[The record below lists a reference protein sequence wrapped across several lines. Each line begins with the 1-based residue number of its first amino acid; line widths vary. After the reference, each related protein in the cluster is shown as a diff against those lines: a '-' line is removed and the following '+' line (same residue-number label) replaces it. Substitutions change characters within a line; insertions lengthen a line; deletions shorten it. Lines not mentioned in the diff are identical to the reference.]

1 MNRIS
6 VMKNTVQEYAWGSY
20 TAIAELL
27 GTASPAKTPQAELW
41 MGAHPKAPSMVICD
55 GNWISLLE
63 LIKKNPNHILGKK
76 VAENF
81 DNRLPYLFKVLAA
94 AKPLSIQ
101 AHPAIDQ
108 AKQGF
113 ERENRQGIPIDAYN
127 RNYKDDNHKPECI
140 CAHTLFWGLN
150 GFRKISSIVGLM
162 EKICPQGLK
171 KQLDTLRD
179 QQSPVELKIFFQTLM
194 TMNHKQRTRIIAH
207 AVSNA
212 KKIADD
218 NPAYKWMID
227 LHKEYPSDIG
237 VFSPILL
244 NLICLEPGQAMFL
257 PAGELHAYLD
267 GVGIELMANSDNVLR
282 GGLTSKYIDMPELL
296 NVLNFEER
304 EVNILETKQINECE
318 WVYETHAEEFILS
331 VIHVKEG
338 IIYTSPVHRSIEIL
352 LCTDGKA
359 MITDIGKSHE
369 LAIAKGTS
377 ILIPAG
383 VTKYSLK
390 GNATLYKAAVPLCD
404 AFVKS
409 PTSALCCIPQL
420 FNVR

>member
-1 MNRIS
+1 
-6 VMKNTVQEYAWGSY
+6 
-20 TAIAELL
+20 
-27 GTASPAKTPQAELW
+27 
-41 MGAHPKAPSMVICD
+41 MGAHPKAPSMVNCD

-63 LIKKNPNHILGKK
+63 LIEKNPDHILGKK
-76 VAENF
+76 VAEKF

-101 AHPAIDQ
+101 AHPSIDQ

-113 ERENRQGIPIDAYN
+113 ERENRQKISLDAYN

-140 CAHTLFWGLN
+140 CAQTVFWALN

-171 KQLDTLRD
+171 KQLDTLRG
-179 QQSPVELKIFFQTLM
+179 QQSPIELKNFFRTLM
-194 TMNHKQRTRIIAH
+194 TMNHKQQTKTIVH

-212 KKIADD
+212 KKFTDD
-218 NPAYKWMID
+218 DPAYKWMID
-227 LHKEYPSDIG
+227 LHKEYPADIG

-282 GGLTSKYIDMPELL
+282 GGLTPKYIDIPELL

-318 WVYETHAEEFILS
+318 WVYASYAEEFVLS
-331 VIHVKEG
+331 IMHVKQG
-338 IIYTSPVHRSIEIL
+338 MIYNSPAHSSIEIL
-352 LCTDGKA
+352 LCTNGRARISDLGKNDEVA
-359 MITDIGKSHE
+359 VDKGK
-369 LAIAKGTS
+369 S
-377 ILIPAG
+377 ILIPAD
-383 VTKYSLK
+383 VSKYSVQ
-390 GNATLYKAAVPLCD
+390 GNATLYKASVPL
-404 AFVKS
+404 
-409 PTSALCCIPQL
+409 
-420 FNVR
+420 

>member
-1 MNRIS
+1 
-6 VMKNTVQEYAWGSY
+6 MKNTVQEYAWGSF

-27 GTASPAKTPQAELW
+27 GATSPAKTPQAELW
-41 MGAHPKAPSMVICD
+41 MGAHPKAPSMVKCD

-63 LIKKNPNHILGKK
+63 LIEKTPGHILGKK
-76 VAENF
+76 VAEKF

-101 AHPAIDQ
+101 AHPSKEQ

-140 CAHTLFWGLN
+140 CAHTPFWALN
-150 GFRKISSIVGLM
+150 GFRKISSIVDLM

-171 KQLDTLRD
+171 KQLDTLRG
-179 QQSPVELKIFFQTLM
+179 QQSPIELKFFFQTLM
-194 TMNHKQRTRIIAH
+194 TMNHKQQTKVIAH

-212 KKIADD
+212 KKFTDD
-218 NPAYKWMID
+218 DPAYKWMID
-227 LHKEYPSDIG
+227 LHKEYPEDIG

-257 PAGELHAYLD
+257 PAGELHAYLG

-282 GGLTSKYIDMPELL
+282 GGLTPKYIDISELL

-304 EVNILETKQINECE
+304 AVNILETKQINECE
-318 WVYETHAEEFILS
+318 WVYESYAEEFILS
-331 VIHVKEG
+331 IIDVKEG
-338 IIYTSPVHRSIEIL
+338 IIYNSSAHRSIEIL

-359 MITDIGKSHE
+359 KITDLGKNHE
-369 LAIAKGTS
+369 LAIDKGKS

-383 VTKYSLK
+383 VTKYSIQ
-390 GNATLYKAAVPLCD
+390 GNAVFYKAAVPLCKKF
-404 AFVKS
+404 AK
-409 PTSALCCIPQL
+409 P
-420 FNVR
+420 

>member
-1 MNRIS
+1 MNSIS
-6 VMKNTVQEYAWGSY
+6 VMKNTVQEYAWGSF

-27 GTASPAKTPQAELW
+27 GATSPSKTPQAELW
-41 MGAHPKAPSMVICD
+41 MGAHPKAPSMVNCD

-63 LIKKNPNHILGKK
+63 LIEKNPDHILGNN
-76 VAENF
+76 VAEKY

-101 AHPAIDQ
+101 AHPSIDQ

-113 ERENRQGIPIDAYN
+113 ERENRQKISLDAYN

-140 CAHTLFWGLN
+140 CAQTVFWALN
-150 GFRKISSIVGLM
+150 GFRKISSIVDLM

-171 KQLDTLRD
+171 KHLDTLRG
-179 QQSPVELKIFFQTLM
+179 QQSPIELKNFFRTLM
-194 TMNHKQRTRIIAH
+194 TMNHKQQTKIIAH

-212 KKIADD
+212 KKFTDD
-218 NPAYKWMID
+218 DPAYKWMID
-227 LHKEYPSDIG
+227 LHKEYPADIG

-244 NLICLEPGQAMFL
+244 NLICLKPGQAMFL

-282 GGLTSKYIDMPELL
+282 GGLTPKYIDIPELL

-318 WVYETHAEEFILS
+318 WVYASYAEEFVLS
-331 VIHVKEG
+331 IMYVKQG
-338 IIYTSPVHRSIEIL
+338 MRYNSPARRSIEIL
-352 LCTDGKA
+352 LCTDGNA
-359 MITDIGKSHE
+359 TIIGPGENDE
-369 LAIAKGTS
+369 LAIDKGTS
-377 ILIPAG
+377 ILIPASIK
-383 VTKYSLK
+383 KYSLT
-390 GNATLYKAAVPLCD
+390 GDVTLYKAAVPL
-404 AFVKS
+404 
-409 PTSALCCIPQL
+409 
-420 FNVR
+420 